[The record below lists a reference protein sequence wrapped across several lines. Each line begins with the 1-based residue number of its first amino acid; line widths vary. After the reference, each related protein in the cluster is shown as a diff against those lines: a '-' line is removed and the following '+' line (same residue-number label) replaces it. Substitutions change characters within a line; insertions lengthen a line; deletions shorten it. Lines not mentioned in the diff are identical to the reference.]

1 MAKRLWYVTAR
12 DFDVIKDDV
21 EDLQTNGGGADTQ
34 DLSISGQVLSL
45 TDGGSVTLPDT
56 NTQLSDSDIA
66 ALGYIK
72 SNTQLS
78 DSDISNLGYVKTDT
92 NTQLEDA
99 DIAAFGYVK
108 TDNNT
113 QLSTAEVEAIIA
125 NNTAGF
131 ITTQSDTQDLSLVGQ
146 VLSLTDGGSVTLPDT
161 NTQLSQSDI
170 EAMGFSTVDN
180 NTQLEDADIA
190 AMGYV
195 KTDTQLTDGD
205 IAALGYVKTDNDT
218 QLSDQDITDLGYIKT
233 FTDTQLS
240 DADITALGYVKTDN
254 NTQLSDGDIAAFG
267 YVKTDND
274 TQLSDADIA
283 AFGYVKTDT
292 QLTDADITAL
302 GYVKTDND
310 TQLTDLEVE
319 AIIAVNTAGFVTTD
333 NNTQLT
339 DAEIEA
345 LGYIKVPAVLPL
357 AKGGALNLQQSLLAS
372 DGQPAKNILA
382 VAATTSGK
390 VQGCSLGNG
399 NVVEVYA
406 DGADYNSSTV
416 LYREF
421 MQAGEPICF
430 TGLSDGAIITST
442 QGFYGVS
449 EQVNGSNESPMPL
462 MSLGL
467 AFTDTFVYAFRNSE
481 QPTGGNRGE
490 ITICCGPLPAE
501 VTLTRNGNVV
511 SSQENIALEPFEL
524 LILVTD
530 ANGEFRIQATSPVMG
545 AIQAAMDTN
554 NQRFFDARL
563 VMPTT
568 NDGITYP
575 RSGFVSAPYSNT
587 VVDYYVRDGAS
598 GDFTVSPNSPA
609 DFDGET
615 GAGDSDYEPA
625 GATRVLAKGLISA
638 YSGADSA
645 GLEASPLMPTA
656 AMSQVVAQPFFIDDS
671 GDGGNSGVAIA
682 SPYTGTAKVYEW
694 NSTTGV
700 ADLAYTVALNKG
712 VNGAGITLTTPNDQN
727 FPASGIIANEA
738 GLAGDSS
745 YVELVGDLGAGYIVA
760 NVPITVVVQNADPS
774 HTPTLRSQNGTTT
787 SALISDDDETLSLG
801 WTPPSL
807 KAEITTD
814 VDSYLRRR
822 EIDSSGVITYP
833 LV

>member
-12 DFDVIKDDV
+12 DFDIIKDDV
-21 EDLQTNGGGADTQ
+21 EDLQDGGVGSTQ
-34 DLSISGQVLSL
+34 DLSI
-45 TDGGSVTLPDT
+45 
-56 NTQLSDSDIA
+56 
-66 ALGYIK
+66 
-72 SNTQLS
+72 
-78 DSDISNLGYVKTDT
+78 
-92 NTQLEDA
+92 
-99 DIAAFGYVK
+99 
-108 TDNNT
+108 
-113 QLSTAEVEAIIA
+113 
-125 NNTAGF
+125 
-131 ITTQSDTQDLSLVGQ
+131 VGQ

-161 NTQLSQSDI
+161 NTQLSQADI

-180 NTQLEDADIA
+180 DTQLIDADIA
-190 AMGYV
+190 ALGYLKTDTNTQLTDLEVEAIIAVNTAGFVTTDNNTQLSQSEIEAMGFSTSDTNTQLTKSDIEAFGFSTTDNNDNTQLSDADIAAFGYV
-195 KTDTQLTDGD
+195 KTDNNTQLSQSDIEAMGFSTIDNDTQLTDGD
-205 IAALGYVKTDNDT
+205 IAA
-218 QLSDQDITDLGYIKT
+218 
-233 FTDTQLS
+233 F
-240 DADITALGYVKTDN
+240 GYVKTDN

-274 TQLSDADIA
+274 TQRTDLEIQGIIDLNTNGYVTTDNNTQLSDADIA
-283 AFGYVKTDT
+283 ALGYVKTDT
-292 QLTDADITAL
+292 QLSDGDIAAF

-339 DAEIEA
+339 DGEIEA
-345 LGYIKVPAVLPL
+345 LGYLKTPAVLPL
-357 AKGGALNLQQSLLAS
+357 AKGGALNLQQSLLAA

-382 VAATTSGK
+382 VAATSSGK

-406 DGADYNSSTV
+406 DGADYNSNTV

-430 TGLSDGAIITST
+430 TGLSAGAIITST

-449 EQVNGSNESPMPL
+449 EQVVGSQESPMPL

-467 AFTDTFVYAFRNSE
+467 AFTDTFCYAFRNSN
-481 QPTGGNRGE
+481 GSGNDIGQ
-490 ITICCGPLPAE
+490 IYIVCGPLPAE
-501 VTLTRNGNVV
+501 VTLTRNGSVV
-511 SSQENIALEPFEL
+511 NSQENIALEPFEIVTL
-524 LILVTD
+524 LTD
-530 ANGEFRIQATSPVMG
+530 ANAEFRIQSTSPVMG
-545 AIQAAMDTN
+545 AIQARMGPGGQN
-554 NQRFFDARL
+554 RFYDARL

-575 RSGFVSAPYSNT
+575 RSGFVSAPYNNT
-587 VVDYYVRDGAS
+587 AVDYYVRDGAS
-598 GDFTVSPNSPA
+598 GDFTASPNSPA
-609 DFDGET
+609 NFATET
-615 GAGDSDYEPA
+615 GADDSDYEPA

-656 AMSQVVAQPFFIDDS
+656 AMSQVVAQPFHIDDS

-682 SPYTGTAKVYEW
+682 SPYTGTARVYEW

-712 VNGAGITLTTPNDQN
+712 VNGAGITLTTLDDQN

-738 GLAGDSS
+738 GLAADSS

-760 NVPITVVVQNADPS
+760 DVPITVVVQNANPS
-774 HTPTLRSQNGTTT
+774 LVPSIRSQNGTTT
-787 SALISDDDETLSLG
+787 TSIISDDDETLTLG
-801 WTPPSL
+801 WTPPNI

-814 VDSYLRRR
+814 VDGYLRRR
-822 EIDSSGVITYP
+822 EIDASGVITYP